1 MHRFGR
7 FLILVGITW
16 LFVALNM
23 GTTVSSYGE
32 TVQNIGLVSSKQ
44 NHVIIGC
51 FIILYGLLV
60 TLFYSKK

>member
-7 FLILVGITW
+7 FLLLVGIVW
-16 LFVALNM
+16 LIVALNM
-23 GTTVSSYGE
+23 DTSVSS
-32 TVQNIGLVSSKQ
+32 VHNIGLISSKQ

-60 TLFYSKK
+60 TLFYTKKD

>member
-7 FLILVGITW
+7 FLLLIGIIWLV
-16 LFVALNM
+16 VALNM

-32 TVQNIGLVSSKQ
+32 TVHNIGLVSSKQ